1 MKKVFLL
8 FVVLA
13 LAGSAQAL
21 VIPVVGTNNDVMN
34 IIAVMTGTQVT
45 LAGVSVDVWD
55 VDLQAVSPATN
66 NDEVWAFD
74 GTIVEDPPGSPTLY
88 QVKAF
93 GALPTP
99 TLTNAA
105 FLSALQ
111 SGYDTHFDQLD
122 TDIVIGR
129 LPTEDQTIPL
139 GMFLGHMEGSGTFLD
154 GAWSRSAIAGM
165 QSPLQLAQVV
175 VSAGGGFW
183 LTGAAADGVDTTW
196 PLNHLIP
203 EPATMVLLVLGG
215 FGLIRRRR

>member
-1 MKKVFLL
+1 MKKVLSL

-13 LAGSAQAL
+13 LASSAQAV
-21 VIPVVGTNNDVMN
+21 VIQVVGSNGDLMN
-34 IIAVMTGTQVT
+34 IIAVSTPAVT
-45 LAGVSVDVWD
+45 MAGAPVDVWD
-55 VDLQAVSPATN
+55 VDLVAISPATV
-66 NDEVWAFD
+66 NDEVWAYD
-74 GTIVEDPPGSPTLY
+74 GTIFGDPPGSPTLY